1 MNKSKKTLKAQP
13 VHKKTIKEVDRK
25 IWLIPAIIL
34 SIVLIVALTFDQLY
48 ERVLLNINGTKYHL
62 DDLRYYFYNVE
73 SRYDYIDQL
82 YGGGYWDMK
91 YDQTSNYT
99 VAEVAAQEAMSTAIY
114 NEIMYKEAVAAGYT
128 LTAEETDQVNSDIS
142 SLLYDQGYSEKMLTE
157 NGFNADYLTKVMD
170 KMALAK
176 RYRKDIVDTLPVDD
190 AKIESGISKEENR
203 QYDVE
208 YLFLSKMTKND
219 AGESVAMTEADETAA
234 YEKMKGV
241 YDKALTTEDWST
253 LVPEGEEQLQYTE
266 SNFLPGDTGL
276 DVNLKA
282 MMMKMNNGDISD
294 VFDAEN
300 GYYIVK
306 MVNNN
311 SDEGYKKAVDKAIT
325 AAEDEAFQ
333 SYYGENILSKYDVKI
348 NTKAVKALHMGTVTL
363 ID

>member
-25 IWLIPAIIL
+25 VWLIPTIIL
-34 SIVLIVALTFDQLY
+34 SIVLIVALTFDQFY
-48 ERVLLNINGTKYHL
+48 ERVYLNINGSKYHL

-99 VAEVAAQEAMSTAIY
+99 VAEVAAQEAISTAIY

-128 LTAEETDQVNSDIS
+128 LTTEETDQVASDIS
-142 SLLYDQGYSEKMLTE
+142 SLLYDQGYSDKMLKE
-157 NGFNADYLTKVMD
+157 NGFTPDYLTNVMN

-190 AKIESGISKEENR
+190 ATIEAGVSREENR

-208 YLFLSKMTKND
+208 YLFISKMTKND
-219 AGESVAMTEADETAA
+219 AGESVAMSDAEETAA
-234 YEKMKGV
+234 YEKLKGV

-253 LVPEGEEQLQYTE
+253 LAPESDEQLQYLK
-266 SNFLPGDTGL
+266 SNFKPGDTGL

-294 VFDAEN
+294 VTEAEN

-311 SDEGYKKAVDKAIT
+311 SDEAYKSAIEKAIT
-325 AAEDEAFQ
+325 KAEDEAFQ
-333 SYYGENILSKYDVKI
+333 TYYAENILSKYDIKI
-348 NTKAVKALHMGTVTL
+348 NTKAVKSLHMGTVTL